1 MPKGNLIDDRGIK
14 RLREDHEILLKR
26 VMHLEQRHAITAG
39 SGRRRMEE
47 FVKVTE
53 QIAQRDT
60 SSSALEKTLG
70 TGKAELYKISKDDN
84 DVVKFEKVTDSEGNA
99 TEIDVYNT
107 NRVPVAVDSY
117 LRITRNF
124 RSGLWMVGEIQTALA
139 KAGESGVTARIG
151 TTAGTGTVTMYYID
165 GGVLTP
171 TSPAET
177 LQVTSFSATA
187 VANNAYIT
195 IKKCSLDEDWIVDA
209 EDCV

>member
-84 DVVKFEKVTDSEGNA
+84 DVVTFEKITDSEGNA

-117 LRITRNF
+117 LRISRNF
-124 RSGLWMVGEIQTALA
+124 RSGLWMVGEIQTAVA
-139 KAGESGVTARIG
+139 KAPLGVTARSG
-151 TTAGTGTVTMYYID
+151 FTAGSGTVQIYYID
-165 GGVLTP
+165 NGVLKDTG
-171 TSPAET
+171 ET
-177 LQVTSFSATA
+177 VTAYSFSATA
-187 VANNAYIT
+187 VANLAFIT

-209 EDCV
+209 EDCG